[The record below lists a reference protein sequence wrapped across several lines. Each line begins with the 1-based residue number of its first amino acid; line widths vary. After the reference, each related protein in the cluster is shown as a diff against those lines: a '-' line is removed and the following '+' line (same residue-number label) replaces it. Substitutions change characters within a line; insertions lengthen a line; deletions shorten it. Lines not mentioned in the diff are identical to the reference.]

1 MKQIWYA
8 GTLLALFTGSVI
20 ANPVDDFV
28 DSQKNFIIG
37 MQNGSK
43 GVVEQLTPVNSEI
56 SNYVR
61 EQRTIANNAADVNS
75 DAYSKGSFTGMIIP
89 YITAVAVVITQ

>member
-1 MKQIWYA
+1 MKQIWYIGA
-8 GTLLALFTGSVI
+8 LLTLFTGSVT

-28 DSQKNFIIG
+28 DTQKNFIFG

-43 GVVEQLTPVNSEI
+43 VVVEQLTPVDSEMN
-56 SNYVR
+56 NYVT
-61 EQRTIANNAADVNS
+61 EQRAIANKVADVES
-75 DAYSKGSFTGMIIP
+75 VAYSKGSFTGMIIP